1 MYNYMQ
7 KHFIYKVFIDEQI
20 LDMILLSSKGKSH
33 SAPGTT
39 SLPMPTDLP
48 EKLDASRNA
57 EEGGPLPALLHL
69 WEVSKSLY
77 TNEDKTNSCYQFI
90 LRNRFQGIFWDQYHS
105 NQHSTPS
112 TLICE

>member
-77 TNEDKTNSCYQFI
+77 TNEDKTNSCPLCLAQCI
-90 LRNRFQGIFWDQYHS
+90 VHYHHDPNNNNNNS
-105 NQHSTPS
+105 
-112 TLICE
+112 